1 MNMEGMLSAQWRRST
16 RSDEE
21 GGQCVEV
28 AVVEGVRVTA

>member
-1 MNMEGMLSAQWRRST
+1 MNMEERPPVQWRKGT

-28 AVVEGVRVTA
+28 AVVAEDT